1 MLARIKQKVVERKF
15 EEVELGYP
23 LEMMSGKAGCSR
35 CSGTKLGIR
44 LEKCFGSGQGRV
56 IAI

>member
-1 MLARIKQKVVERKF
+1 MLASIKQKVVERKF

-23 LEMMSGKAGCSR
+23 LEMRSGKAGCSR

-44 LEKCFGSGQGRV
+44 LESVLGVAKGE
-56 IAI
+56 